1 MSINNSKNNLN
12 RLILKKFMAKQLCIH
27 ITFSNRFVVKMFK
40 EPKPKPLFAEVLL
53 PEIHFLGSCCQNVLE
68 FFLSWLCDL
77 FNCCLNDFDFLL
89 WFKVIVAKEYP

>member
-1 MSINNSKNNLN
+1 
-12 RLILKKFMAKQLCIH
+12 MAKQLCIH

-68 FFLSWLCDL
+68 FFLS
-77 FNCCLNDFDFLL
+77 
-89 WFKVIVAKEYP
+89 